1 VINTGQRNPLF
12 HELRLSTCYSSLT
25 LLDEDVD
32 IETTPPGYAEPLRI
46 NVHNKELRVSRSV
59 VIAIPVQHEW
69 NSYRRLHRC
78 CVILAANNQR
88 KATNCR
94 NNHKVCAVSGTGK
107 LRIGIGVQVA
117 CAAQ

>member
-1 VINTGQRNPLF
+1 M
-12 HELRLSTCYSSLT
+12 LRLSTCYLSLT
-25 LLDEDVD
+25 YLDEDVD

-46 NVHNKELRVSRSV
+46 NVLNKEMRASRSV

-69 NSYRRLHRC
+69 NSYRRVHLC
-78 CVILAANNQR
+78 CVIVLRKR

-94 NNHKVCAVSGTGK
+94 NNHRVCAVYGTGK
-107 LRIGIGVQVA
+107 LHIGIGVRVA